1 MEGLIN
7 INDKE
12 NQTIINA
19 EKIFYNKD
27 SEIIRSFGKST
38 INIEDKYK
46 IDSKDIIFDRKSKKI
61 FSKSKT
67 RIDDAFNN
75 KLSSEKIMFEISDK
89 ILKGTNVTI
98 EDIEGNETH
107 FVSFFS
113 DLKNNQFFGKDIKIN
128 FNKNLFGNKQND
140 PRLYGNVVKGDNNE
154 TILSKGV
161 FTTCKKKMGALLG
174 K

>member
-46 IDSKDIIFDRKSKKI
+46 IDSKDIIFDRKSKKYSLNQKQELMMLLI
-61 FSKSKT
+61 INY
-67 RIDDAFNN
+67 R
-75 KLSSEKIMFEISDK
+75 
-89 ILKGTNVTI
+89 LK
-98 EDIEGNETH
+98 
-107 FVSFFS
+107 
-113 DLKNNQFFGKDIKIN
+113 K
-128 FNKNLFGNKQND
+128 
-140 PRLYGNVVKGDNNE
+140 
-154 TILSKGV
+154 
-161 FTTCKKKMGALLG
+161 
-174 K
+174 